1 MAEPSGIDGVSV
13 SADFE
18 NPSLTP
24 DERALLNLSEEE
36 LSKQIEKVAA
46 NPPPPVPVVEPARVE
61 TPESRQA
68 QLPAAQQPPTMAA
81 QPDTR
86 IPEKFQKPDGTLD
99 EAKLDKSLTAI
110 NAKLS
115 DYLAAEKDMSRL
127 RQQKPPQNIEPT
139 AEAQQTGFIQRF
151 KEDYAE
157 HPEETILRL
166 ANAIEQGTKM
176 SLMGEIEEIKGLLKL
191 KELTESNPDM
201 LNRDTLDGLKQIRAE
216 RPHLTWEDALD
227 IHKGRTA
234 MKNKGTADT
243 AQPKPQA
250 PILPGGISPSV
261 QPASPSGVTLDK
273 VNDLLRG
280 KTSQEQEAI
289 LAKIL
294 PHK

>member
-1 MAEPSGIDGVSV
+1 MAEASGIDGVSV
-13 SADFE
+13 STDFE
-18 NPSLTP
+18 NPSLTS
-24 DERALLNLSEEE
+24 EEKELLNLSEEE
-36 LSKQIEKVAA
+36 LSKRIAQAEAV
-46 NPPPPVPVVEPARVE
+46 PPPPVPVVEPARVE
-61 TPESRQA
+61 TPEPKQA
-68 QLPAAQQPPTMAA
+68 QPPAEQPPTMAA

-99 EAKLDKSLTAI
+99 EAKLDKSLNAI

-115 DYLAAEKDMSRL
+115 DYLAAEKEMSRT
-127 RQQKPPQNIEPT
+127 RQQNPPQNMEPG
-139 AEAQQTGFIQRF
+139 AETQQTGFIQRF

-166 ANAIEQGTKM
+166 ANAIEQGTRM

-250 PILPGGISPSV
+250 PILPGGISHSV

-280 KTSQEQEAI
+280 KTPQEQEAI
-289 LAKIL
+289 LDKIL